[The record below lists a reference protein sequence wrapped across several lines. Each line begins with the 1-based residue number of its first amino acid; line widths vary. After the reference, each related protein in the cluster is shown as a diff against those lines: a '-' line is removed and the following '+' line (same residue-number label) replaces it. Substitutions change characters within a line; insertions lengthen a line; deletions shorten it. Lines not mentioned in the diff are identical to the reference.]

1 MSSWQNVCWP
11 FPDLNK
17 SISIFH
23 LERTYFH
30 FFSLFSKPFSLLL
43 HLVRVGL
50 GPLPPTCC
58 WKSKWMIGESDSP
71 SHFPTSSNHSFL
83 TIPRWLFQIILS
95 VTHLLNSLSPL
106 FVQALCQLAVRC
118 VYLIQDIIKN
128 QVLLLPSDNLRKI
141 KFYLYQVATWEK
153 EGKGIMKSRKLRKAV
168 RSHFILCILCATALC
183 QGSVPSR
190 CIFQMWT
197 ISCHF

>member
-1 MSSWQNVCWP
+1 MHSSALPCQTFSNVFNHEP
-11 FPDLNK
+11 ANVFNQDLTNV
-17 SISIFH
+17 FH
-23 LERTYFH
+23 QYYANVFNNDPSRIGHAFKNGPGEPNRH
-30 FFSLFSKPFSLLL
+30 SLLL

-71 SHFPTSSNHSFL
+71 SHFPTSSNHPFL

-128 QVLLLPSDNLRKI
+128 QVLLLPSNNLKKNQVLIIPSSNLRKI
-141 KFYLYQVATWEK
+141 KFYLYQVAT
-153 EGKGIMKSRKLRKAV
+153 
-168 RSHFILCILCATALC
+168 
-183 QGSVPSR
+183 
-190 CIFQMWT
+190 
-197 ISCHF
+197 